1 MERASLSGNQAS
13 VSSGN
18 SVSAPSVS
26 EEVRGPE
33 KEAPS
38 PAGEKSEE
46 VRSSSA
52 LEESAPEE
60 TTAYEAQVLVE
71 LKVTNELL
79 VLQAGL
85 LAFVAG
91 FLVFLFV
98 HRLLS
103 RMVANLF

>member
-1 MERASLSGNQAS
+1 MERASLSENQAS

-46 VRSSSA
+46 ARSSSA
-52 LEESAPEE
+52 LEETVPEE
-60 TTAYEAQVLVE
+60 TEPQTLVE
-71 LKVTNELL
+71 QLQVTNELL
-79 VLQAGL
+79 SAQTGL
-85 LAFVAG
+85 LAFIAG
-91 FLVFLFV
+91 FLLFLFV
-98 HRLLS
+98 YRLIS
-103 RMVANLF
+103 RFVTIF